1 MPSSA
6 NKPGRRS
13 YGPRAVR
20 TVRYPADYDPILE
33 RIAKESGLHIGSWL
47 ALAVSQQAGLEI
59 PDYVKD
65 ELEKAERERAARE
78 TERELDM
85 LDMPKSA

>member
-1 MPSSA
+1 MPASA
-6 NKPGRRS
+6 KPGRRS

-20 TVRYPADYDPILE
+20 TVRYPEAYDPILE
-33 RIAKESGLHIGSWL
+33 RLAAESGIPLSSWL

-65 ELEKAERERAARE
+65 ELEKAARERATRE
-78 TERELDM
+78 AEQELDM

>member
-1 MPSSA
+1 MPASA

-20 TVRYPADYDPILE
+20 NVRYPKDYDPILE
-33 RIAKESGLHIGSWL
+33 RIAKDAGLNLSSWL

-65 ELEKAERERAARE
+65 ELDKAERERAARA
-78 TERELDM
+78 TEQELDM